1 MLDIH
6 NPCGI
11 WPHPGEA
18 HRADSTERPVMD
30 LGMTCEESVP
40 DNLDSQRGIKIL
52 REDQH
57 Q

>member
-30 LGMTCEESVP
+30 PGMTCEESVP